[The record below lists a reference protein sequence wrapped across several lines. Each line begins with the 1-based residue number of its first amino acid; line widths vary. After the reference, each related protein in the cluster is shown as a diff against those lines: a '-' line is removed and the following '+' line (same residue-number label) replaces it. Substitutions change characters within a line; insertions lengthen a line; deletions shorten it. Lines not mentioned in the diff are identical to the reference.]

1 MSLCNITE
9 ILYLIEDLLVH
20 ADMASAPHGSD
31 YFLVGAGKQ
40 GKLRCIEE
48 VK

>member
-1 MSLCNITE
+1 MSLCNVTE

-20 ADMASAPHGSD
+20 VDMASAPHGSD
-31 YFLVGAGKQ
+31 YFLVGAEKQ